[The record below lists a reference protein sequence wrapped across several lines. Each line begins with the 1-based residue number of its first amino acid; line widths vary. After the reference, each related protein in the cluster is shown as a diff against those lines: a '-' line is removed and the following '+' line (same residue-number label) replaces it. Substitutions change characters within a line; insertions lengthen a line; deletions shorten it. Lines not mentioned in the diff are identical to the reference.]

1 MTALRARLRSGA
13 LTPPAML
20 WLIAFYVVPLGFV
33 IASSLA
39 TTDIVGRPVYEWR
52 TDNYEQAFQGLF
64 LPVFGR
70 SLLYAAVTT
79 AICLLIAYPTA
90 YAISRYGGRWR
101 NLLILGVLIPWL
113 ADYLI
118 RIYAWQQL
126 LSGKGLVNGALRAL
140 GLVGDEGAVM
150 LNTSFAV
157 IVGLV
162 YNFLPLMILPI
173 YMAVEQLDDRL
184 IEAGK
189 DLYASG
195 RQVFVHVTLPA
206 TISGAAS
213 GTVLVFLLT
222 LGDWATVSLLGG
234 TGQYMIGNLIQDQL
248 NSAGSLP
255 FGAALTVVLLGL
267 IALVLIGA
275 RLLSAGARK
284 AAA

>member
-13 LTPPAML
+13 LTTPAML
-20 WLIAFYVVPLGFV
+20 WLTAFYVVPLGFV
-33 IASSLA
+33 VASSLA
-39 TTDIVGRPVYEWR
+39 TTDIVGRPVYTWR
-52 TDNYEQAFQGLF
+52 ADNYEQAFQGLF

-70 SLLYAAVTT
+70 SLLYAAITT
-79 AICLLIAYPTA
+79 AICLLVAYPTA

-126 LSGKGLVNGALRAL
+126 LSGRGLVNGALRAL

-184 IEAGK
+184 IEAGS
-189 DLYASG
+189 DLYASA

-206 TISGAAS
+206 TASGALS

-255 FGAALTVVLLGL
+255 FGAALTVVLLAL
-267 IALVLIGA
+267 IALVLVGG
-275 RLLSAGARK
+275 RLLSLGARK

>member
-1 MTALRARLRSGA
+1 MTTLRARLRQGA
-13 LTPPAML
+13 LTTPAML
-20 WLIAFYVVPLGFV
+20 WLTAFYLVPLGFV
-33 IASSLA
+33 VASSLA
-39 TTDIVGRPVYEWR
+39 TTDIVGRPVYGWHA
-52 TDNYEQAFQGLF
+52 DNYEQAFQGLF

-70 SLLYAAVTT
+70 SLLYAAITT
-79 AICLLIAYPTA
+79 AICLLVAYPTA

-101 NLLILGVLIPWL
+101 NLMMLGVLIPWL

-126 LSGKGLVNGALRAL
+126 LSGNGLVNGALRTL
-140 GLVGDEGAVM
+140 GLVGDDGAAM
-150 LNTSFAV
+150 LNTGFAV

-206 TISGAAS
+206 TAGGAAS

-267 IALVLIGA
+267 IALVLVGG
-275 RLLSAGARK
+275 RLLAAGGRRLAS
-284 AAA
+284 